1 MRDGFSIINWEMV
14 IHLGINPVRGGRPP
28 KDKIKNGSIILIK
41 GEFFKIFEMFRLKDE
56 DILLIIK
63 KIGEMRS
70 EYIIKYNRALK
81 WLLIEIRASIQPIWV
96 IEEYAMIERR

>member
-1 MRDGFSIINWEMV
+1 M
-14 IHLGINPVRGGRPP
+14 
-28 KDKIKNGSIILIK
+28 IK

-81 WLLIEIRASIQPIWV
+81 
-96 IEEYAMIERR
+96 